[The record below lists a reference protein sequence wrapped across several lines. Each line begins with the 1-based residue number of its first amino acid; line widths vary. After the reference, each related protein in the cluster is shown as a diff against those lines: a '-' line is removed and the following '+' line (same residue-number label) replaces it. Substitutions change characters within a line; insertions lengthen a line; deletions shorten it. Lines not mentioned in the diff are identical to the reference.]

1 MAAARG
7 VMKASANP
15 GLGLGLGPGV
25 LRQRL
30 APTFGI
36 HENIAGTSTFQ
47 RGYSVP
53 KLSSFSAKWGD
64 NNSYSKSGSL
74 FDGANLSPLS
84 GQSRSKREL
93 LLPVPTLV
101 DSKVIFSAAPAYGHN
116 KEGHPECKAR
126 VSAIMKALD
135 QAGLADESRAKEILR
150 LDVKNMASV
159 EEVAT
164 VHNMSYVKGLREIM
178 DKAREEK
185 LILLDSTGPT
195 YATEN
200 TYREAMMG
208 AGASLAVLDHV
219 VAASRETSTPPVG
232 FALVRPPG
240 HHAIATRPMG
250 FCVFGNVAVAAR
262 HAQRVHG
269 LQRVFIIDF
278 DVHHGNG
285 TNDIFYED
293 PNVYYLSTHQVGGFP
308 GTGKIDEVGEG
319 KGEGT
324 TLNLPLPGGSGDEAM
339 SAVFD
344 EVIVPAAQR
353 FKPDIILVSAGYDA
367 HYLDEL
373 AGLQFTTGTY
383 FRLASHIKQLAGDLC
398 AGRCCFFLEGG
409 YDLKALSNSVVESFR
424 AFVGDKS
431 MAHRLDNPAVLYD
444 EPSILVRQV
453 IDEVRSIHSL

>member
-7 VMKASANP
+7 VVMKASASP
-15 GLGLGLGPGV
+15 GLTLRPGI

-30 APTFGI
+30 VPSFGI
-36 HENIAGTSTFQ
+36 QEKVFGSATSE
-47 RGYSVP
+47 RSYSMP
-53 KLSSFSAKWGD
+53 SLSSVSAKWGD
-64 NNSYSKSGSL
+64 SSSSSYNSGSI
-74 FDGANLSPLS
+74 FDSSSLSPLS
-84 GQSRSKREL
+84 GQARSKREL
-93 LLPVPTLV
+93 LIPLPTLV
-101 DSKVIFSAAPAYGHN
+101 DSKVIFSAAPAFGHN

-126 VSAIMKALD
+126 VSSIMKALD
-135 QAGLADESRAKEILR
+135 QAGFADESRAKEFLQ
-150 LDVKNMASV
+150 LDVKNMATI
-159 EEVAT
+159 EEVAA
-164 VHNMSYVKGLREIM
+164 VHNMSYVKGLKQIM
-178 DKAREEK
+178 EKAKEEK
-185 LILLDSTGPT
+185 FLVLDSTGPT

-200 TYREAMMG
+200 TYREAMFG

-240 HHAIATRPMG
+240 HHAVATRPMG

-269 LQRVFIIDF
+269 LQRIFIIDF

-293 PNVYYLSTHQVGGFP
+293 PNVYYLSTHQVGSFP
-308 GTGKIDEVGEG
+308 GTGKVDEVGEG

-353 FKPDIILVSAGYDA
+353 FRPDIILVSAGYDA

-373 AGLQFTTGTY
+373 AGLQFTCGTY
-383 FRLASHIKQLAGDLC
+383 YRLASQIKQLAGDLC

-409 YDLKALSNSVVESFR
+409 YDLKALSNSVVETFR
-424 AFVGDKS
+424 AFAGDKS
-431 MAHRLDNPAVLYD
+431 MTNRLDNPAVLYD
-444 EPSILVRQV
+444 EPSILVRQA
-453 IDEVRSIHSL
+453 IDEIRSIHSL

>member
-219 VAASRETSTPPVG
+219 VMFPTFFSPHSLSTDQLEYLFVLDIQVAASRETSTPPVG

-269 LQRVFIIDF
+269 LQL
-278 DVHHGNG
+278 
-285 TNDIFYED
+285 E
-293 PNVYYLSTHQVGGFP
+293 QVGGFP

-444 EPSILVRQV
+444 EPSILL
-453 IDEVRSIHSL
+453 EPRSAT